1 MSYNDVL
8 TEVMHLCSQAIVSN
22 GDAVKRIALGDI
34 ADVVSRVIR
43 GTSAATEDE
52 IHEAATEEPT
62 TVGCPSLVPLRMI
75 AHDEPAA
82 EVPRQHGAKI
92 ANGVRLFRFRG
103 GDVVKLVGCN
113 QAEDLKQRHV
123 YEIEV
128 KQAGFDPKEFVA
140 DCFIDGANVLQLFC
154 TSRSRLEKIAV
165 KAFRYYLL
173 TNKKPGQ
180 RRAIKRRAENK
191 EPVNG

>member
-1 MSYNDVL
+1 MNYNFEL
-8 TEVMHLCSQAIVSN
+8 IEILHLASQALMS
-22 GDAVKRIALGDI
+22 DDDTVKRIAIGDI
-34 ADVVSRVIR
+34 YHAAATAIR

-92 ANGVRLFRFRG
+92 ANGVRRFRFRG
-103 GDVVKLVGCN
+103 GDVVKLVGRN
-113 QAEDLKQRHV
+113 QTEDLKQRHV

-128 KQAGFDPKEFVA
+128 KQAGFDPKEYVA

-165 KAFRYYLL
+165 RAFRYYLWA
-173 TNKKPGQ
+173 NKKPGQ
-180 RRAIKRRAENK
+180 RRAIKRRAQAK
-191 EPVNG
+191 EQV

>member
-1 MSYNDVL
+1 MNYNEVL
-8 TEVMHLCSQAIVSN
+8 AEVRNLAFHAIVSN
-22 GDAVKRIALGDI
+22 DAAVKRIAIGDI
-34 ADVVSRVIR
+34 ADAVARVIR

-52 IHEAATEEPT
+52 IHEAATEEPV
-62 TVGCPSLVPLRMI
+62 TVGCPSLVPPRVI
-75 AHDEPAA
+75 PHDEPAV

-103 GDVVKLVGCN
+103 GDVVKLVGRN
-113 QAEDLKQRHV
+113 QTEDLKQRHV

-128 KQAGFDPKEFVA
+128 KQAGFDPKEYVA

-165 KAFRYYLL
+165 RAFRYYLW

-180 RRAIKRRAENK
+180 RRAIKRRAQAK
-191 EPVNG
+191 EQV